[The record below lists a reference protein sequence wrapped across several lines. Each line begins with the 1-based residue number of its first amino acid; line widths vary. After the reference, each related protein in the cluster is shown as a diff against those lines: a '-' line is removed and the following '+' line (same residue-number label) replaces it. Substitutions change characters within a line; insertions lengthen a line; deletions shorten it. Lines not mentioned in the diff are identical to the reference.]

1 MKTPLVDG
9 VEVDVEDVLVHVV
22 VVTGNVV
29 EVVVQVKRVVEV
41 DVFVFVDVG
50 VRVHVAVRVVL
61 EVVSVRDVVVAVCVA
76 VLVEEVLV
84 VAVVV
89 TVVNILVEAAWT
101 SAPAGATILL
111 LAPSDSCGA
120 SCKETVALPT
130 PRDPVVMLAMPRTRS
145 TCCCKVSERL
155 EEERR
160 RRLNSWTSTS
170 GGVRIS
176 AFTTTEPGNSA
187 TITCSCVT

>member
-41 DVFVFVDVG
+41 IVFVLVDVD
-50 VRVHVAVRVVL
+50 VRVHVLVRVVL
-61 EVVSVRDVVVAVCVA
+61 DVVSVRDVVVAVCVA
-76 VLVEEVLV
+76 VRVEEVLE

-89 TVVNILVEAAWT
+89 TVVNKLVEATWM

-130 PRDPVVMLAMPRTRS
+130 PRVPMVMLAMPGTPS
-145 TCCCKVSERL
+145 TCFCKVSERL

-160 RRLNSWTSTS
+160 RRLTSWTSTS
-170 GGVRIS
+170 VGVLIS
-176 AFTTTEPGNSA
+176 AFTTTEPGNNA
-187 TITCSCVT
+187 TIT